1 MAVGL
6 FSSFITLLSINFL
19 GGFTSDGLKCSKVT
33 RSYGII
39 VDRLYKMAWSARNYS
54 VYAQII
60 NGTGIFLTNIVAIGA
75 ILILTKISQV
85 WIWSGFTLFGFL
97 YGSALAYIL
106 RAGGTQAVREV
117 ADDLVNEFRDD
128 KTNSTDHKYER
139 LIHKED

>member
-60 NGTGIFLTNIVAIGA
+60 NGTSIFL
-75 ILILTKISQV
+75 SQV

-97 YGSALAYIL
+97 YGSALAFIL
-106 RAGGTQAVREV
+106 RAGSTQAVREV

-139 LIHKED
+139 